1 MTTKPALR
9 VRWNRSNDEGWGH
22 WGGVAVSK
30 KEERKGHS
38 ASSKIRKRRSK
49 LNLNQQKKN
58 HWQQETKK
66 KNKGERTLKKRMSDI
81 PSITNHTL

>member
-30 KEERKGHS
+30 RK
-38 ASSKIRKRRSK
+38 KKKRILCIEQGSQTA
-49 LNLNQQKKN
+49 LEAQL
-58 HWQQETKK
+58 EPTKK
-66 KNKGERTLKKRMSDI
+66 KPLAARNKG
-81 PSITNHTL
+81 